1 MKTTDILNDKN
12 KTYKLCMVLGEAKYG
27 NRGRISIV
35 IMCEVQQNREM
46 LDIDFLQPAG
56 VRKYGVHFIWDA

>member
-1 MKTTDILNDKN
+1 
-12 KTYKLCMVLGEAKYG
+12 MVLGEGKHG

-46 LDIDFLQPAG
+46 LDIDYLQSAG

>member
-1 MKTTDILNDKN
+1 
-12 KTYKLCMVLGEAKYG
+12 MVLGEAKYG